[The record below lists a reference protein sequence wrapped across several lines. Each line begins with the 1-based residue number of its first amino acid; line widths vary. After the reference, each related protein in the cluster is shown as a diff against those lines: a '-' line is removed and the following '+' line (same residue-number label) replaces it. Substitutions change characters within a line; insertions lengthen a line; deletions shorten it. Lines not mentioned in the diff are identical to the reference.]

1 MDCKR
6 WIGIRSVRNRNEPER
21 QDFLGN
27 WSPQG
32 DSNLRP
38 ADYKSAALPT
48 ELCGLD
54 QSVRRWIVTA
64 KTQQSPG
71 HRYAIGNRLGR
82 ALWLKTHNFYKLVPQ
97 GTAARR
103 TIVSAQ
109 SSAARLCRRSSFTT
123 SETSSQRK
131 GPSVLTSAF
140 AFAARPS
147 AVSSAT

>member
-1 MDCKR
+1 MLSARYWYK
-6 WIGIRSVRNRNEPER
+6 PAR
-21 QDFLGN
+21 QDSQEI

-48 ELCGLD
+48 ELCGLG
-54 QSVRRWIVTA
+54 QYVRRWIVTA
-64 KTQQSPG
+64 KTQESPEHHCAMG
-71 HRYAIGNRLGR
+71 LRLGR
-82 ALWLKTHNFYKLVPQ
+82 QRSLNTLNFYEFVSQ
-97 GTAARR
+97 GTAAKR
-103 TIVSAQ
+103 TLLSAQ